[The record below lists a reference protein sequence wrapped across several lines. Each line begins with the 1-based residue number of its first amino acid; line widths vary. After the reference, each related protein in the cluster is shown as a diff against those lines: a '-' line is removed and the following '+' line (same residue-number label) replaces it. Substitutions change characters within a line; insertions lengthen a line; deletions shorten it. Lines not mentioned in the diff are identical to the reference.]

1 MEPSQKSGKVYD
13 YITSPERLRKIDA
26 KIQLK
31 SKLDEMQQNEEDY
44 HQRKWKERKNAI
56 RTWFDMDMDD
66 QMKIDEIMQEEPEIG
81 DDIE

>member
-31 SKLDEMQQNEEDY
+31 SKLD
-44 HQRKWKERKNAI
+44 
-56 RTWFDMDMDD
+56 
-66 QMKIDEIMQEEPEIG
+66 
-81 DDIE
+81 

>member
-1 MEPSQKSGKVYD
+1 MEPSQ
-13 YITSPERLRKIDA
+13 RKIDA

>member
-1 MEPSQKSGKVYD
+1 
-13 YITSPERLRKIDA
+13 
-26 KIQLK
+26 
-31 SKLDEMQQNEEDY
+31 MQQNEEDY